1 VRKLLRR
8 VPVPFWCYFLP
19 MLAGTFGLIPRSH
32 PLYAFASQQLLPVC
46 LVLLLIGTD
55 LKALAR
61 LGPSALLLM
70 LAGAAGTM
78 IGGLVSWKLYHR
90 WLPPEAWGGIG
101 ALTGSWTGGS
111 ANMIAVKEALQVPD
125 SIIGPLIIVDAGIA
139 YSWMALLV
147 WSSSLQEKWEQILA
161 GPSPAQ
167 GTAGSA
173 RREAERA
180 WYPLPS
186 EIPSGKADERGRAPS
201 EAIPRW
207 GIASG
212 VRWPTRREGG
222 PAAVAFIL
230 AISLSLVAQW
240 AARRLPAMG
249 PAFTV
254 STWPVLIVT
263 TTALLLSLTRLR
275 KLEEAGVS
283 RLGTWLLY
291 LLLVSIGARADLRM
305 ILHTPVFLALGAT
318 WILIHGLVLLLAG
331 WALRAPLGLI
341 ATASQANIGGVVS
354 APIVGATF
362 SAQLASIGLLMAVLG
377 NVVGTYL
384 GLGTALAAR
393 WLVPTV
399 LLK

>member
-1 VRKLLRR
+1 
-8 VPVPFWCYFLP
+8 

-147 WSSSLQEKWEQILA
+147 WSSAWQEKWNDILA
-161 GPSPAQ
+161 GPRPSPRPRVGDRSHGVLAGMLSVRGGPGRTQ
-167 GTAGSA
+167 GPAMLTLARPSRLSKQEKEEDGTARPPTLA
-173 RREAERA
+173 
-180 WYPLPS
+180 LPS
-186 EIPSGKADERGRAPS
+186 PRA
-201 EAIPRW
+201 
-207 GIASG
+207 GLG
-212 VRWPTRREGG
+212 MV
-222 PAAVAFIL
+222 IL
-230 AISLSLVAQW
+230 AVILSISLSIGAQFLS
-240 AARRLPAMG
+240 RRIPAMG